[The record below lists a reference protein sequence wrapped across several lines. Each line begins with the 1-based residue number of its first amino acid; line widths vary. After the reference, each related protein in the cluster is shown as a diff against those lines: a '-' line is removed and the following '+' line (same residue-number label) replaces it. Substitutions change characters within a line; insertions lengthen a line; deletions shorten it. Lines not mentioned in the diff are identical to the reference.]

1 MKNQNYLKNI
11 TGKKVSWLTVAFLL
25 LSVICIVFGVLC
37 LRNANIPFIKQYA
50 TLLSILG
57 GVLIIAWFCA
67 SVWLTYQ
74 GKETL
79 TKSSLSLYLLLTF
92 VLIVLFVL
100 QKTNF
105 FEVVKD
111 AEHLEQWLQKA
122 GVWMP
127 FAYIILQYLQVVIL
141 PIPSF
146 VSTAAGVALFGTLPA
161 ILFSLIGILFGSFTA
176 FYIGRKLGSKAVAW
190 LIGKETM
197 TTWQQKIKG
206 KDNFFLTVMFLL
218 PFFPDDVLCFIAGLS
233 TMSDKYFLIMILITR
248 LTTVTA
254 TSYTLQWIPLTEW
267 WGLLIWGILILIVAL
282 TVVIVYKNL
291 DKIQDYFTNRAQT
304 RKKREK

>member
-1 MKNQNYLKNI
+1 MKKQNGLK
-11 TGKKVSWLTVAFLL
+11 KKTEKEKLWLTVAFLL
-25 LSVICIVFGVLC
+25 FSIIGIVFGVLC
-37 LRNANIPFIKQYA
+37 LKNANISFIKKYTA
-50 TLLSILG
+50 LFSVLVGVFIVILFCCSI
-57 GVLIIAWFCA
+57 WFVF
-67 SVWLTYQ
+67 SK
-74 GKETL
+74 KETL
-79 TKSSLSLYLLLTF
+79 TKSTLTIYILMVF

-127 FAYIILQYLQVVIL
+127 LAYIVLQYLQVVIL

-161 ILFSLIGILFGSFTA
+161 ILFSLIGILLGSFTA

-190 LIGKETM
+190 LIGRETM
-197 TTWQQKIKG
+197 ITWQQKIKG

-267 WGLLIWGILILIVAL
+267 WGILVWAILIIVVAL
-282 TVVIVYKNL
+282 AVVIIYKNL

-304 RKKREK
+304 RKKRK